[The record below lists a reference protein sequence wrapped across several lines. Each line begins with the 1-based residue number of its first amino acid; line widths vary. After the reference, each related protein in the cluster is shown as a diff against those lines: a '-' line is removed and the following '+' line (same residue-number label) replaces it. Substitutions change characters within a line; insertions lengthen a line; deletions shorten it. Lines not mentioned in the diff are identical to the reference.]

1 MFERTER
8 GDRAILLCPA
18 PMEYTKRSE
27 HPEHIEEFKEL
38 AMSAGA
44 NILDVLISTR
54 QNIDSKYYVGS
65 GKAEELAE
73 LVQSHKADLV
83 LVDAAMSPVQERNL
97 EHLVK
102 ARVLDR
108 RTLILDIFSQRAR
121 SYEGQLQVELAQ
133 LKHMSTRLVRGWT
146 HLERQKGGIGM
157 RGPGETQL
165 ETDRRL
171 LNVRVKSLNARLEKV
186 MRQREQG
193 RRQRKKSGTKM
204 MALVGYTNAG
214 KSTLFNV
221 LTDAKVYVKD
231 QLFATLDPTVRQ
243 FTAIPGSEAVISDT
257 VGFVRDLPHELVA
270 AFRAT
275 LQEAIDADVLI
286 HVIDDANPE
295 HRDQMQ
301 EVYQVLHELEIEKVP
316 IIEVYNKI
324 DISGREPHWE
334 KGGEGV
340 PDRVWLS
347 AQTEVGIDLLV
358 NAIEERIHRT
368 HVGLRFTLPMREAK
382 LRAQFYELEAVVDEQ
397 IDDGGNWLLEVE
409 LPLAKWRQ
417 LAAVGDESAVAFMTD
432 LLRSHDLNEDDN
444 DKDDW

>member
-1 MFERTER
+1 MFERSKR

-18 PMEYTKRSE
+18 PMDFTRRSE
-27 HPEHIEEFKEL
+27 HSDHIEEFKEL

-44 NILDVLISTR
+44 EVLDVLISTR
-54 QNIDSKYYVGS
+54 QNIESKYYIGT
-65 GKAEELAE
+65 GKADELAA
-73 LVQSHKADLV
+73 LVQSHEADLV
-83 LVDAAMSPVQERNL
+83 LVDAALSPVQERNL
-97 EHLVK
+97 ERLVK

-146 HLERQKGGIGM
+146 HLERQKGGIGL

-171 LNVRVKSLNARLEKV
+171 LNVRVKSLNAKLEKV

-275 LQEAIDADVLI
+275 LQEAVDADVLI

-301 EVYQVLHELEIEKVP
+301 EVYQVLRELEIEDVP

-324 DISGREPHWE
+324 DLSKSQPRWD

-340 PDRVWLS
+340 PDKVWLS
-347 AQTEVGIDLLV
+347 AQTGIGVDLLV
-358 NAIEERIHRT
+358 AAIEERIHRT
-368 HVGLRFTLPMREAK
+368 HVSLRFTLPMREAR
-382 LRAQFYELEAVVDEQ
+382 LRAQFYELEAVIDEQ
-397 IDDGGNWLLEVE
+397 IDDGGNWQLAVE
-409 LPLAKWRQ
+409 LPLSKWRQ
-417 LAAVGDESAVAFMTD
+417 LATVGDDSTVAFMTE
-432 LLRSHDLNEDDN
+432 LLHTHDLNEDDN
-444 DKDDW
+444 DN